1 MKLHIVV
8 TLDSGGT
15 VTIDGEDLTAEGVNE
30 VFAIL
35 GGYSVESV
43 ESEVTRQSLDEPLPN
58 PPVPGQ
64 VTDAMKEGFLE
75 GFQEG
80 RVPQEGEGDTT

>member
-1 MKLHIVV
+1 MKLLITV

-15 VTIDGEDLTAEGVNE
+15 VTIQGEDLTAEGVNE

-43 ESEVTRQSLDEPLPN
+43 ESAVTRESPDEKLPGEG
-58 PPVPGQ
+58 PI
-64 VTDAMKEGFLE
+64 TDDMKDAFVE

-80 RVPQEGEGDTT
+80 RTGEEQ

>member
-1 MKLHIVV
+1 MKLEITV

-15 VTIDGEDLTAEGVNE
+15 VSIKGEELSAEDVNE

-35 GGYSVESV
+35 GGYTVEAIQ
-43 ESEVTRQSLDEPLPN
+43 TPEPLDLPL
-58 PPVPGQ
+58 PSVSQ
-64 VTDAMKEGFLE
+64 SQKDAFVE

-80 RVPQEGEGDTT
+80 RPTEEKA

>member
-1 MKLHIVV
+1 MKLNITV

-15 VTIDGEDLTAEGVNE
+15 VTIQGEELSAEDVNE

-35 GGYSVESV
+35 GGYTVEGTQTP
-43 ESEVTRQSLDEPLPN
+43 EPMDMPLPS
-58 PPVPGQ
+58 VSQ
-64 VTDAMKEGFLE
+64 SQKEAFVE

-80 RVPQEGEGDTT
+80 RPTQEDI

>member
-1 MKLHIVV
+1 MKLNITV

-15 VTIDGEDLTAEGVNE
+15 VTIAGEELSAEDINE

-35 GGYSVESV
+35 GGYSVENV
-43 ESEVTRQSLDEPLPN
+43 ESEVIRESPDEQDPGPF
-58 PPVPGQ
+58 VPGPI
-64 VTDAMKEGFLE
+64 TDEMKDRFVE

-80 RVPQEGEGDTT
+80 RITQEQEQENT

>member
-1 MKLHIVV
+1 VKLSIKV

-15 VTIDGEDLTAEGVNE
+15 VTIEGDNLTAEGVNE

-43 ESEVTRQSLDEPLPN
+43 GADITPEADDEPDEILSLEQHF
-58 PPVPGQ
+58 V
-64 VTDAMKEGFLE
+64 EGFR
-75 GFQEG
+75 EG
-80 RVPQEGEGDTT
+80 RTQEEKR

>member
-1 MKLHIVV
+1 MKLHITV

-43 ESEVTRQSLDEPLPN
+43 ESEVVRESIDEPLPG
-58 PPVPGQ
+58 PLVPGPIS
-64 VTDAMKEGFLE
+64 DEMKDRFVE

-80 RVPQEGEGDTT
+80 RITTEEENT